1 MKKRLAGFLLVLLL
15 IYPLSAYSGVPLE
28 TVKGYVNR
36 VLEALRDPALR
47 GEAGRKVKREKIHA
61 ISEEM
66 FDFIELSKRSLGQSW
81 NKFNPDQQ
89 KEFIKLYRLLLEE
102 TYTDKIISYTEEKLV
117 FGKELTLSE
126 RTVEVQTTVVTK
138 TSEVSIN
145 YRVIEQNGQWKVYDV
160 VVEGVSLIS
169 NYRSQ
174 FRDILA
180 NKTPQALLD
189 ILRKKVETQAS

>member
-1 MKKRLAGFLLVLLL
+1 MKKRLAGFLLMLSL
-15 IYPLSAYSGVPLE
+15 ICPLSAYSGIPLD

-36 VLEALRDPALR
+36 VLDALRDPALR
-47 GEAGRKVKREKIHA
+47 GEAGRKIKREKIHSV
-61 ISEEM
+61 SEEM
-66 FDFIELSKRSLGQSW
+66 FDFVELSKRSLGQNW
-81 NKFNPDQQ
+81 NKFSPGEQ

-102 TYTDKIISYTEEKLV
+102 TYADRIMSYGEEKLV
-117 FGKELTLSE
+117 FGKELPLSE

-145 YRVIEQNGQWKVYDV
+145 YRVIDENGQWKVYDV
-160 VVEGVSLIS
+160 VVEGVSLIT

-189 ILRKKVETQAS
+189 ILRKKVEAQAG